1 VWWVRDAWFTGL
13 SVAPIGAGDA
23 GRFDAE
29 LDEHH
34 WLGHRMVGE
43 TMRYVA
49 ADASGEWV
57 ALVGFASPALSCG
70 PRDRFI
76 GWSSEIQMRRLRF
89 IASNQRFCVLPAGR
103 RKNAA
108 SAVMSRTLKRLS
120 ADWVEAW
127 GHPVL
132 LVETFVDPSR
142 HVGTCYGASSFL
154 RIGETAGFGR
164 RSGRYVAH
172 GQIKHV
178 YARSL
183 HRRSI
188 EVLSGT
194 FDHPLLLTNPRS
206 QMAQIDFNTAD
217 LTSLRERIET
227 ITDPRDPRGVRHDFA
242 STLVLIACATLAGH
256 KSLVALSEWCE
267 SSSQEVLAR
276 LDVRI
281 SPSTGLRVPPSYATI
296 RRAGM
301 AVDDEEL
308 DRIVNTWAAEQADR
322 RSLTPVRS
330 DGRDSKTEDGSEATD
345 SETESGESSVV
356 PTNGADEAESDGGA
370 DSDNS
375 PRDVSLGA
383 ELVGVAVDG
392 KAVRGAK
399 RADGTQVQLLAALRH
414 DTGMVIGQRNVENEK
429 TNEILAFAPLIT
441 PLNLAGRVV
450 TADALHTQ
458 KKAARLVIGKGGHY
472 IFGVKENQPK
482 LWNAAV
488 DAADRIDLDHPEHET
503 LLRAH
508 GRIDR
513 HRIWSAPVPSTITFP
528 HAKTYLIVERES
540 STLDDVRV
548 SIETRFYV
556 TDLSADDATIEHLFR
571 LVHGHWSIENG
582 LHWVRDVTFGEDLSQ
597 VRTGTLPRVLATLRN
612 LAIGIIRHT
621 TYRSVNI
628 AAATRQLARQ
638 PDIALDL
645 LGIPRVLCK

>member
-1 VWWVRDAWFTGL
+1 
-13 SVAPIGAGDA
+13 
-23 GRFDAE
+23 
-29 LDEHH
+29 
-34 WLGHRMVGE
+34 MVGE

-49 ADASGEWV
+49 VDANGEWV
-57 ALVGFASPALSCG
+57 ALIGFASPALSCG

-76 GWSSEIQMRRLRF
+76 GWSQEIQMRRLRF
-89 IASNQRFCVLPAGR
+89 VVSNQRFCILPAGR
-103 RKNAA
+103 RQNTA
-108 SAVMSRTLKRLS
+108 SAVMSKTLKRLS

-132 LVETFVDPSR
+132 LVETFVDPAR
-142 HVGTCYGASSFL
+142 HLGTCYGASSFL
-154 RIGETAGFGR
+154 RLGETAGFGR

-172 GQIKHV
+172 GEIKHV
-178 YARSL
+178 YARAL

-188 EVLSGT
+188 GVLAGT
-194 FDHPLLLTNPRS
+194 FDHPLLSADPGS

-217 LTSLRERIET
+217 LSSLIERIET
-227 ITDPRDPRGVRHDFA
+227 ITDPRDPRGVRHGFA

-256 KSLVALSEWCE
+256 KSLVALSEWCD
-267 SSSQEVLAR
+267 SSSQEVLSR
-276 LDVRI
+276 LGARI
-281 SPSTGLRVPPSYATI
+281 SPSSGLRVPPSYATI

-301 AVDDEEL
+301 AVDADEL
-308 DRIVNTWAAEQADR
+308 DRIINTWAAEQADR

-330 DGRDSKTEDGSEATD
+330 EPADSEIEDRPDDTDSDPDEDGGT
-345 SETESGESSVV
+345 SV
-356 PTNGADEAESDGGA
+356 GAD
-370 DSDNS
+370 
-375 PRDVSLGA
+375 
-383 ELVGVAVDG
+383 LVGVAVDG

-399 RADGTQVQLLAALRH
+399 RPDGTQVQLLSALRH
-414 DTGMVIGQRNVENEK
+414 DTGMVIGQANVENDK
-429 TNEILAFAPLIT
+429 TNEILAFAPLVK

-450 TADALHTQ
+450 TADAIHTQ
-458 KKAARLVIGKGGHY
+458 KKAARLVVGKGGHY

-488 DAADRIDLDHPEHET
+488 DAGDGIDLDRAEHDT

-513 HRIWSAPVPSTITFP
+513 HRVWSAPVPSTITFP
-528 HAKTYLIVERES
+528 HAKTYIVVERES
-540 STLDDVRV
+540 STLDDVRT

-556 TDLSADDATIEHLFR
+556 TDLTTDDVTIEHLFR
-571 LVHGHWSIENG
+571 LVHGHWSIENS

-597 VRTGTLPRVLATLRN
+597 VRTGTLPRILATLRN

-638 PDIALDL
+638 PDTALDL
-645 LGIPRVLCK
+645 LGIPRRLCK

>member
-1 VWWVRDAWFTGL
+1 VWWVREAWLAGL
-13 SVAPIGAGDA
+13 SVAPIGAGD
-23 GRFDAE
+23 GSRFDAA

-49 ADASGEWV
+49 VEPSGEWV
-57 ALVGFASPALSCG
+57 ALLGFASPALSCG
-70 PRDRFI
+70 PRDRFV
-76 GWSSEIQMRRLRF
+76 GWSQEIQMRRLRF
-89 IASNQRFCVLPAGR
+89 VASNQRFCILPSGR
-103 RKNAA
+103 RQNAA
-108 SAVMSRTLKRLS
+108 SAVMSKTLKRLS

-132 LVETFVDPSR
+132 LVESFVDPSR
-142 HVGTCYGASSFL
+142 HIGTCYGASSFL
-154 RIGETAGFGR
+154 RLGETAGYGR

-172 GQIKHV
+172 GQIKDV
-178 YARSL
+178 YVRAL
-183 HRRSI
+183 HRRSV
-188 EVLSGT
+188 EVLAGS
-194 FDHPLLLTNPRS
+194 FDHPLLFPDPRS

-217 LTSLRERIET
+217 LSSLIERIET

-267 SSSQEVLAR
+267 SSSQEVLSR
-276 LDVRI
+276 LGARI
-281 SPSTGLRVPPSYATI
+281 SPSSGLRIPPSYATI

-301 AVDDEEL
+301 AVDAEEFDL
-308 DRIVNTWAAEQADR
+308 IVNTWAAEQADR
-322 RSLTPVRS
+322 RQQKESAADSAGS
-330 DGRDSKTEDGSEATD
+330 DATDSDVEDGSDATD
-345 SETESGESSVV
+345 ADANGSSRGVSV
-356 PTNGADEAESDGGA
+356 GAA
-370 DSDNS
+370 
-375 PRDVSLGA
+375 
-383 ELVGVAVDG
+383 LVGVAVDG

-414 DTGMVIGQRNVENEK
+414 DTGMVIGQVNVENDK
-429 TNEILAFAPLIT
+429 TNEILAFAPLLT

-450 TADALHTQ
+450 TADAMHTQ
-458 KKAARLVIGKGGHY
+458 KKAARLVVGKKGHY

-488 DAADRIDLDHPEHET
+488 DAEGGIDLDHPEHET
-503 LLRAH
+503 CERAH

-513 HRIWSAPVPSTITFP
+513 HRVWSAPVPSTITFP
-528 HAKTYLIVERES
+528 HARTYIIVERES

-548 SIETRFYV
+548 SIETRYYV
-556 TDLSADDATIEHLFR
+556 TDLTFDDAGIEHLFR

-597 VRTGTLPRVLATLRN
+597 VRTGTLPRILATLRN
-612 LAIGIIRHT
+612 LAIGIIRHS

-638 PDIALDL
+638 PDVALDL
-645 LGIPRVLCK
+645 LGIPRGLCK

>member
-1 VWWVRDAWFTGL
+1 MRDAWFAGL
-13 SVAPIGAGDA
+13 SVAPIGSGDGA
-23 GRFDAE
+23 RFDAE

-43 TMRYVA
+43 TLRYVA
-49 ADASGEWV
+49 VDANGEWV
-57 ALVGFASPALSCG
+57 ALIGFASPALSCR

-76 GWSSEIQMRRLRF
+76 GWSQEIQMRRLRF
-89 IASNQRFCVLPAGR
+89 IASNQRYCILPAGR
-103 RKNAA
+103 RQNAA
-108 SAVMSRTLKRLS
+108 SAVMSKALKRLS

-142 HVGTCYGASSFL
+142 HIGTCYGAASFL
-154 RIGETAGFGR
+154 RLGETAGFGR

-172 GQIKHV
+172 GEIKHV
-178 YARSL
+178 YVRAL

-188 EVLSGT
+188 EVLRGS
-194 FDHPLLLTNPRS
+194 FDHPLLLPDPRS

-217 LTSLRERIET
+217 LTSLIERIET

-242 STLVLIACATLAGH
+242 STLVLIACATLAGN

-276 LDVRI
+276 LGARI

-301 AVDDEEL
+301 AVDAEEFDL
-308 DRIVNTWAAEQADR
+308 IINTWAAEQADR
-322 RSLTPVRS
+322 RSRTIVRS
-330 DGRDSKTEDGSEATD
+330 EPTDSEIEDGSDEADHD
-345 SETESGESSVV
+345 S
-356 PTNGADEAESDGGA
+356 GADDDSDTDRGA
-370 DSDNS
+370 D
-375 PRDVSLGA
+375 
-383 ELVGVAVDG
+383 LVGVAVDG

-399 RADGTQVQLLAALRH
+399 RDDGTQVQLLGALRH
-414 DTGMVIGQRNVENEK
+414 DTGMVIGQANVENDK
-429 TNEILAFAPLIT
+429 TNEILAFAPLLE

-450 TADALHTQ
+450 TADAMHTQ
-458 KKAARLVIGKGGHY
+458 KKAARLVLGKGGHY

-488 DAADRIDLDHPEHET
+488 DAGDGIDLDHAEHET

-513 HRIWSAPVPSTITFP
+513 HRVWSAPVPPTITFP
-528 HAKTYLIVERES
+528 HARTFIIVERES
-540 STLDDVRV
+540 STLDDVRT

-556 TDLSADDATIEHLFR
+556 TDLTTDDATIEHLFR

-597 VRTGTLPRVLATLRN
+597 VRTGTLPRILATLRN

-638 PDIALDL
+638 PDVTLDL
-645 LGIPRVLCK
+645 LGIPRGLCK